1 MRGRIL
7 FMKKSILKS
16 ISSLVAAVMAA
27 GVFAFVPGGA
37 IVLADGDFPGTN
49 NTPNA
54 GSYTLSEDITVS
66 ESIQIGSGRA
76 VTVDLNGHSITM
88 DNTVGKSVFNV
99 NGTLTITD
107 SVGGGSVIGNDKEVS
122 TGGGIVHVNSGAAFN
137 LQSGTLC
144 NGRADNG
151 GGVYVNGGTFTM
163 TGGTIS
169 GCNATAFGGGV
180 SLSDSATFT
189 LSGGTIENNNSVQDG
204 GGIYIEYGCELHMS
218 NATVT
223 GNTASRHGGGIANRG
238 LIYLSGNP
246 VVTGNT
252 GADNSNNLTMLRKN
266 NKPEGQLHIE
276 GSLNSEANVGLS
288 FQLQNGHHDV
298 VVGGSIGANS
308 MLYTDDPEHELSI
321 TDGQVTVIHH
331 HDHEIARVAG
341 HSLSLS
347 GNIGVNYY
355 VTLSDAVE
363 NNLDGYI
370 MKFYVGSETEP
381 RATVG
386 ASAAT
391 RQGDYFIFPVEVFAK
406 EMTTNIRA
414 ELIETATDN
423 AIFTDNYTVRDY
435 AASILAEG
443 SGYTQATK
451 DLVINMIEYGAAAQ
465 NRLGYN
471 TADLANNLS
480 GYEGTFSTTYQRP
493 SMEGLPEFQTPV
505 SDSENVSFY
514 GAGLIL
520 RTQPF
525 VRLYFRVADGAD
537 LTFYVGEDAVTPV
550 AAGTGYVYIDLPSL
564 APKAFG
570 NVYEIT
576 VADSG
581 SQAMSFTYSAR
592 NYFSSAYAS
601 GDTTWSALAS
611 AMEGYYQT
619 AKAY

>member
-1 MRGRIL
+1 MRGRIH

-66 ESIQIGSGRA
+66 DTIQISSGRT

-99 NGTLTITD
+99 NGTLTIAD
-107 SVGGGSVIGNDKEVS
+107 SVGGGSVVGNDKEVS
-122 TGGGIVHVNSGAAFN
+122 NGGGIVRVNSGATFN
-137 LQSGTLC
+137 LQGGTLC
-144 NGRADNG
+144 NGRAYNG
-151 GGVYVNGGTFTM
+151 GGVYAETATLNM
-163 TGGTIS
+163 TGGIIS
-169 GCNATAFGGGV
+169 GCTASQNGGGV
-180 SLSDSATFT
+180 AIANGTVFTF
-189 LSGGTIENNNSVQDG
+189 SGGSIENNNASEG
-204 GGIYIEYGCELHMS
+204 GGINILDEYSTMHMS

-223 GNTASRHGGGIANRG
+223 GNTASRHGGGIANG
-238 LIYLSGNP
+238 GYVYLSGNP

-252 GADNSNNLTMLRKN
+252 GADNSNNLVMLRKTN
-266 NKPEGQLHIE
+266 NPEGQLHIE

-288 FQLQNGHHDV
+288 FRLQDEHQDV

-308 MLYTDDPEHELSI
+308 VLYTDDPEHELSI
-321 TDGQVTVIHH
+321 TDGQVTVVHH
-331 HDHEIARVAG
+331 HDHPIARVAG

-370 MKFYVGSETEP
+370 MKFYVGSETSP

-406 EMTTNIRA
+406 EMTANIRA
-414 ELIETATDN
+414 ELVETATGVV
-423 AIFTDNYTVRDY
+423 IFTDNYTVRDY
-435 AASILAEG
+435 AASILEDN
-443 SGYTQATK
+443 SGYTQETK
-451 DLVINMIEYGAAAQ
+451 VLVINMIEYGAAAQ

-471 TADLANNLS
+471 TADLANNLT

-493 SMEGLPEFQTPV
+493 SMEGLPAFETPV
-505 SDSENVSFY
+505 SNSENVSFY
-514 GAGLIL
+514 GAGMIL

-537 LTFYVGEDAVTPV
+537 LTFYVGEDAVTSV

-570 NVYEIT
+570 NVYTIS
-576 VADSG
+576 VSDSG
-581 SQAMSFTYSAR
+581 SEAMSFTYSAR

-601 GDTTWSALAS
+601 GDSTWSVLAS

-619 AKAY
+619 AKTY